1 MNKYTASIVSAL
13 IATITLSILM
23 LLKNMMGLMPD
34 VDIIAMLSLQ
44 MGNNPLLGWM
54 AHFMIGALGYGLS
67 FALIFSQLKMGNM
80 VIRGVLLGIVGWVI
94 MMVMVMPMM
103 GAGFFGLQMPSGIMV
118 PIMTLMLHIIFGAVL
133 GLSYSKFMHIK

>member
-54 AHFMIGALGYGLS
+54 AHFMIGALGYGLG
-67 FALIFSQLKMGNM
+67 FALIFSQLKIGNM
-80 VIRGVLLGIVGWVI
+80 VVRGILLGIVGWVI
-94 MMVMVMPMM
+94 MMMMVMPMM